1 MRNVKKSVA
10 KLPFTVFGR
19 ELSGE
24 EVAVKDDFLER
35 ELLNIGMLEAAYGKV
50 VKRMEP
56 AGMEEDA
63 GAARL
68 YLAAL
73 RGMERCVELRL
84 KLIREAERL
93 PDPEPEEPM
102 AMIDLSRLS
111 DGALREVE
119 TALVPVRRETGEDR

>member
-1 MRNVKKSVA
+1 M
-10 KLPFTVFGR
+10 
-19 ELSGE
+19 
-24 EVAVKDDFLER
+24 KDDFLER